1 MGRILVAEDEDGLR
15 SFLAEAIEGAGH
27 DVVAVGDGDAALAAL
42 REGGFDVVLTDLR
55 MPGADGMTV
64 VRAARTEQPDVEV
77 IVLTAHGAVATAVEA
92 MRLGAFDYLEK
103 PIAGPV
109 ELRKLVGAALE
120 RRAALTAGAGAGAGV
135 SAGVDAGSGAGVG
148 VGGGEGGPRLTW
160 GAPSMAP
167 VVEALDRVA
176 RSAATVLLQG
186 ESGTGKEV
194 AARALHAKSPRAA
207 RPFVAINCAVLAES
221 LLESE
226 LFGHEKGAF
235 TGAHALRR
243 GRIELADGGTFFLD
257 EVGEL
262 RPTLQAKLLRV
273 LEERRF
279 ERVGSSTSIA
289 VDVRWIAATH
299 RDLAAMVREGSF
311 REDLYHRLVVFP
323 VRIPP
328 LRERSQDIVPLA
340 ESLLAGLARAA
351 GRRPPALTPEA
362 RARITGAA
370 WPGNV
375 RQLRNALERA
385 LILHDGPALG
395 PELFDAE
402 APGDA
407 GQGASASPA
416 PGGHSLEALE
426 RRAIE
431 QALAAVSGNRRAAA
445 ERLGIG
451 LRTLYEKLKRYD
463 LR

>member
-1 MGRILVAEDEDGLR
+1 
-15 SFLAEAIEGAGH
+15 
-27 DVVAVGDGDAALAAL
+27 
-42 REGGFDVVLTDLR
+42 
-55 MPGADGMTV
+55 MPGADGMAV
-64 VRAARTEQPDVEV
+64 VRAARTEQSDVEV

-92 MRLGAFDYLEK
+92 IRLGAFDYLEK

-109 ELRKLVGAALE
+109 ELRALVGRALE
-120 RRAALTAGAGAGAGV
+120 RRAALTAGAEP
-135 SAGVDAGSGAGVG
+135 AGVG
-148 VGGGEGGPRLTW
+148 PAASIAAVGRGGEAGGVRLTW

-167 VVEALDRVA
+167 VVEAIDRVA
-176 RSAATVLLQG
+176 RTAATVLLQG

-207 RPFVAINCAVLAES
+207 APFVAINCAVLAES

-243 GRIELADGGTFFLD
+243 GRVELADGGTFFLD
-257 EVGEL
+257 AVGEL
-262 RPTLQAKLLRV
+262 RPALQAKLLRV
-273 LEERRF
+273 LEERRY

-328 LRERSQDIVPLA
+328 LRERPQDIVPLA
-340 ESLLAGLARAA
+340 ESLLAGLAHAA
-351 GRRPPALTPEA
+351 GRRPPALTPAA
-362 RARITGAA
+362 RARITAA
-370 WPGNV
+370 SWPGNV

-402 APGDA
+402 APDA
-407 GQGASASPA
+407 GQGAAGHAPAA

-463 LR
+463 LK